1 MQCNIEFKD
10 FEPDRRVATLID
22 RRAAKLEKTNRT
34 FSPDAVYLRLIVEH
48 NSGRSLY
55 AISITLEV
63 PRRTVAAKEEQHDLQ
78 AGITAA
84 FAEIERQLEKYKE
97 NLRKS
102 HRPSKRVIKEARG
115 T

>member
-1 MQCNIEFKD
+1 MQRNIEFKD
-10 FEPDRRVATLID
+10 FEPARRVTTLVD
-22 RRAAKLEKTNRT
+22 RLAAKLEKTNRT

-55 AISITLEV
+55 AISITLDV
-63 PRRTVAAKEEQHDLQ
+63 PRRTVAAKEERHDLHV
-78 AGITAA
+78 GIKAA
-84 FAEIERQLEKYKE
+84 FEEIERQLEKYKE

-102 HRPSKRVIKEARG
+102 QRPPKRVIKEARG